1 MYLAPVVVKAIEER
15 IVIYNFNTIII
26 YKKPFHNWKGFFLLK
41 TLTCSIIGWKIRC
54 FENQSNLDC
63 KQ

>member
-41 TLTCSIIGWKIRC
+41 TLTCSIIGWKI
-54 FENQSNLDC
+54 
-63 KQ
+63 

>member
-26 YKKPFHNWKGFFLLK
+26 YKKPFHNWKGFFFAQNFNLFNN
-41 TLTCSIIGWKIRC
+41 WM
-54 FENQSNLDC
+54 EN
-63 KQ
+63 KMF